1 VFYSDQKEH
10 SLTAGSGTILPAT
23 PRSWM
28 TENLEPAFSKLQMF
42 DAKRL
47 EVDQKDTKVNRATMT
62 VSLPKLVKK
71 I

>member
-1 VFYSDQKEH
+1 LANSRM
-10 SLTAGSGTILPAT
+10 
-23 PRSWM
+23 PRM

-62 VSLPKLVKK
+62 VSLPKLVRK